1 MPTPVASAPQFVVSN
16 QTGARMVRGH
26 RMGLLKDGWLV
37 FYEDNRTPPS
47 KVSPDELCVLEAAD
61 GRIMIRVVR
70 PGRRPGRY
78 DLLTATGEPELDV
91 ELVWAEVV
99 TWIKPYRPS
108 EAEMAT
114 IATAV
119 ER

>member
-1 MPTPVASAPQFVVSN
+1 MPDAGFNAPKFIITD

-26 RMGLLKDGWLV
+26 RMGLIKDGWLV
-37 FYEDNRTPPS
+37 FYEDNRSPPA
-47 KVSPDELCVLEAAD
+47 KLAPDELCVLETID
-61 GRIMIRVVR
+61 GRVMIRVVR
-70 PGRRPGRY
+70 PGRRPSRY

-108 EAEMAT
+108 EAEVASIT
-114 IATAV
+114 SAV
-119 ER
+119 AG